1 MEPLVKD
8 STIPA
13 VINMTIKD
21 ARNKI
26 ILTIRSLLNIFGNH
40 SFYFKTGVPLYFTEA
55 RIALAW
61 TTVFAGSWA

>member
-1 MEPLVKD
+1 MEPFIKD

-26 ILTIRSLLNIFGNH
+26 ILTILSLLNIF
-40 SFYFKTGVPLYFTEA
+40 
-55 RIALAW
+55 
-61 TTVFAGSWA
+61 

>member
-1 MEPLVKD
+1 MEPFIKD

-26 ILTIRSLLNIFGNH
+26 ILTILSLLNIFWGH
-40 SFYFKTGVPLYFTEA
+40 QDYFMRACPSYFTEA
-55 RIALAW
+55 RIAFAW
-61 TTVFAGSWA
+61 ATVFAGS